1 MHQTQKIAL
10 SAGADIKTLAQ
21 LETCKQAMA
30 VTGYNPPALEEGQAV
45 NAEGKVVNVKA
56 EELTKL
62 VELVKLFYLIL
73 HIAFL
78 PLLFAYC

>member
-1 MHQTQKIAL
+1 MHQCQKIAL
-10 SAGADIKTLAQ
+10 SQAADIKTLAQ
-21 LETCKQAMA
+21 LEACKQSMA
-30 VTGYNPPALEEGQAV
+30 LTGFNPPALEDGQSV
-45 NAEGKVVNVKA
+45 NAEGKVINVKA

-78 PLLFAYC
+78 PLLFAYY